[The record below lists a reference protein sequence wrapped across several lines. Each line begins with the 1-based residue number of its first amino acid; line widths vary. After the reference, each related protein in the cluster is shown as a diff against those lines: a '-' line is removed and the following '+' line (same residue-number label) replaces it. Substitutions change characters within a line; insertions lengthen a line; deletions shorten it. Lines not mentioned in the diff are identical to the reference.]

1 MGLTCYIF
9 YVDLAPNN
17 DPVLVIFCW
26 DNGFY
31 SFLYAFTAWVNA
43 VAACLVYFAKSFLS
57 SLGLLVVIVV
67 DGSYF

>member
-1 MGLTCYIF
+1 M
-9 YVDLAPNN
+9 DLAGCLPTLPNK
-17 DPVLVIFCW
+17 DDVPVIFCW

-31 SFLYAFTAWVNA
+31 SFLFAFSAWVKA

-57 SLGLLVVIVV
+57 SLGLLVVVIV